1 VEQVAQR
8 RDQHPPELSSDVES
22 LERRQR
28 RIYFADRNVSD
39 VLRGDSTGDPAIAAL
54 GAMQRGVVARF
65 QLLALG
71 ISHGAIQH
79 RLERYRLH
87 PIHRGVYFV
96 GYPGALPLSRETAA
110 LLACG
115 SHAVLSHRSAA
126 VIWWGL
132 PPADERDV
140 QVTITRGARRCRD
153 DIRVRESTLPPAD
166 VKIRHRLPLTS
177 PERTLIDLG
186 RELPETW
193 IEWAMEDGRRRG
205 LLTRASVKR
214 AVTRAGRR
222 SGVRAIR
229 DILDAEGGPAFTR
242 SEGEVRL
249 LALLRRAAL
258 HPDETNALVEG
269 HEVDLVWRS
278 RRLVVEVDGYAYHSG
293 RAAFEEDRRRD
304 ADLQAAGY
312 RVIRVTWRQLVEGPE
327 RVIAR
332 IARALGLA

>member
-1 VEQVAQR
+1 MAAAYPGANLAAGPALKGVHQVAQR
-8 RDQHPPELSSDVES
+8 RKNHAPEVSSDVEP
-22 LERRQR
+22 LERSQR

-39 VLRGDSTGDPAIAAL
+39 VLRRNLTGDRATAAL

-65 QLLALG
+65 QLLTLG
-71 ISHGAIQH
+71 ISHAAIQH

-115 SHAVLSHRSAA
+115 PHAVLSHRSAA

-132 PPADERDV
+132 ELEDEYHVDV
-140 QVTITRGARRCRD
+140 TVMRGARRRREHL
-153 DIRVRESTLPPAD
+153 RVRRSPLAPAD
-166 VKIRHRLPLTS
+166 VKVRHRLPLTS

-214 AVTRAGRR
+214 AVRRAGRR
-222 SGVRAIR
+222 SGVRAVR
-229 DILDAEGGPAFTR
+229 DVLNAEGGPAFTR
-242 SEGEVRL
+242 S
-249 LALLRRAAL
+249 
-258 HPDETNALVEG
+258 
-269 HEVDLVWRS
+269 
-278 RRLVVEVDGYAYHSG
+278 
-293 RAAFEEDRRRD
+293 
-304 ADLQAAGY
+304 
-312 RVIRVTWRQLVEGPE
+312 
-327 RVIAR
+327 
-332 IARALGLA
+332 